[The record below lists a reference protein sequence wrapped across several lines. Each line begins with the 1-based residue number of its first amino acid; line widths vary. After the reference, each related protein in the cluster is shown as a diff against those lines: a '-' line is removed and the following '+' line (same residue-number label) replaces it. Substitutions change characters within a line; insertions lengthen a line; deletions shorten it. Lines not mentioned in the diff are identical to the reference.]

1 MTTAVLTDRAL
12 ARTLEWG
19 PAMHDPENPFGHPAT
34 QAALG
39 HRDVGDDRPDDN

>member
-1 MTTAVLTDRAL
+1 MSTALLPDREL

-19 PAMHDPENPFGHPAT
+19 PAIHDPENPFGHPAT

-39 HRDVGDDRPDDN
+39 HRDAGADLPDDN